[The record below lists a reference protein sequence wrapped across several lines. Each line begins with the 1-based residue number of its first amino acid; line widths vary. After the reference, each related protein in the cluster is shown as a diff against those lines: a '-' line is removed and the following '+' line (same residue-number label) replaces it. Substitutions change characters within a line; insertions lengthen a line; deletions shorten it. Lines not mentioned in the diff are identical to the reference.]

1 MTLHDVA
8 KTLPIILLTIT
19 TLAATTSDSHKVVIY
34 FNGGCSSCAG
44 YVEKLEYGLQSV
56 GVTNIITCDYYT
68 NRTALLVLSNL
79 RERFQVP
86 QEFVGSV
93 TTVVDDRYVFEGFFP
108 TDIIISFIDSN
119 PTFDRLI
126 AAQGLKP
133 DTYQLRRNDI
143 TLECS
148 SSKKITECLSSS
160 TFVGTPAIW
169 AIVLV
174 SGFVNGLNPCAFAVL
189 AYFTAAVSVHR
200 SKKKTLLVGLF
211 YVLSIYL
218 VYLAIGTGLVRVILS
233 SGSVQTISRAL
244 GVFVVAV
251 AILSLWSISQRESK
265 LPLRIPKRL
274 ILPVA
279 RRFSH
284 SWIQR
289 SAISAALLFG
299 GVVAA
304 LEFPCT
310 GGLYTAILG
319 LLSLRADLLLILYL
333 LGYNLM
339 FVMPLIILLILF
351 YEIANFPSLVE
362 ILRTHRNLSRVMSSV
377 LMLGLGVF
385 LLMS

>member
-1 MTLHDVA
+1 MPVA
-8 KTLPIILLTIT
+8 
-19 TLAATTSDSHKVVIY
+19 AASSGQSVIIY
-34 FNGGCSSCAG
+34 FNGGCSSCVG
-44 YVEKLEYGLQSV
+44 YVEKLEYGLQSI
-56 GVTNIITCDYYT
+56 GVTNIVRCDYYT

-86 QEFVGSV
+86 HEFVGSV

-108 TDIIISFIDSN
+108 IDVIVGFINSN
-119 PTFDRLI
+119 PILDTLV

-133 DTYQLRRNDI
+133 DTYQLRRDDI

-148 SSKKITECLSSS
+148 LSKKITECLSSS
-160 TFVGTPAIW
+160 VFVSTPAIW

-200 SKKKTLLVGLF
+200 SKKETLLIGLF
-211 YVLSIYL
+211 YVLAIYL
-218 VYLAIGTGLVRVILS
+218 VYLAIGTGLVRVMLS

-251 AILSLWSISQRESK
+251 AILSLWGISQRRSK
-265 LPLRIPKRL
+265 FPLRIPKRL

-319 LLSLRADLLLILYL
+319 MLSLRTDLLLILYL

-351 YEIANFPSLVE
+351 YEIANFPSLVG